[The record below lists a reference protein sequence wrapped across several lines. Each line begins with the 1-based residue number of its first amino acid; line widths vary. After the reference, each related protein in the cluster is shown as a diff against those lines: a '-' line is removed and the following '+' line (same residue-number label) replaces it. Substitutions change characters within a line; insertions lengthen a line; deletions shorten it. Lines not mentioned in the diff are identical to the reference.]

1 MEGKWHGNADSK
13 KVGQTFA
20 EEYGIR
26 KIVVCLSNQEQPMK
40 QLKEDVAAYY
50 EWCARRD
57 AREYGVN
64 FHLMELDRA
73 LRNLE
78 EATKEIR

>member
-1 MEGKWHGNADSK
+1 
-13 KVGQTFA
+13 
-20 EEYGIR
+20 
-26 KIVVCLSNQEQPMK
+26 MK